1 MLEKRGAAQDNSL
14 AQELADLVKESSHWD
29 DTNPSKPGSSQVPIP
44 PAPPTPEGP
53 AQRAEDV
60 RDEQRLKSWEKLF
73 TNINEALLLSS
84 MVLERLN
91 PDLAL
96 QYHTLS
102 ESLKRDTNKW
112 GEFLSLNESFLPA
125 VAVHF
130 NMQPDDDDFHTEQM
144 TVPA

>member
-1 MLEKRGAAQDNSL
+1 
-14 AQELADLVKESSHWD
+14 
-29 DTNPSKPGSSQVPIP
+29 
-44 PAPPTPEGP
+44 
-53 AQRAEDV
+53 
-60 RDEQRLKSWEKLF
+60 
-73 TNINEALLLSS
+73 

-130 NMQPDDDDFHTEQM
+130 NMQPDDDDFHFDGMSMFTGY
-144 TVPA
+144 VRGFSSFIIIN